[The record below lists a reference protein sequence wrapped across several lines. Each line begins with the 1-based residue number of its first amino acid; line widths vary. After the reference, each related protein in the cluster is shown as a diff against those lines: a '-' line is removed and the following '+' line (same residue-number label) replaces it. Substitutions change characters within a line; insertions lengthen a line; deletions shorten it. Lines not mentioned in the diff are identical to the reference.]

1 MVNKPLARIFDDGII
16 FKGAVADYSD
26 IDFNPELCA
35 KGDFTLRVNAHTKYA
50 AYLIPDNIIYIDS
63 EISGWIMSSEVVR
76 GDGAADE
83 ILEVKG
89 IQTKDI
95 LSFRL
100 TDNNGAP
107 FTYTNKSPEYIVK
120 DLIAKNIGASCADTS
135 RIYNKV
141 VVAANLDRG
150 TAIDFQTYNKNLAEE
165 IYSVLQADG
174 LGLKATLNVVAK
186 TLTFDVVQ
194 GVDRTAEQSTN
205 NRVLLGIEL
214 GGLNEIKYLKD
225 KSQYKNVAYVGGQG
239 EGEDRNIQ
247 KIVIDSPTGIQRR
260 EVFIDARDINEVTEL
275 DARGKQKLAGYALG
289 ESVDC
294 VIRDGGSY
302 SYGVHYSL
310 GDYVTIVDDLIGI
323 QLAAQ
328 ATGAKIKW
336 RSKKP
341 VSVEVNFGYKSG
353 SIEANLKRRL
363 AAAETAVVY
372 GAGIA
377 VNPDLWNPT
386 IGGSSSDGTVSFTSY
401 GHWARVGDVII
412 ANFLINISAVTVAP
426 GGTLRIKGLPRPA
439 LNQPGYRAHT
449 QLFTNGVQWAASRT
463 QVLGV
468 TSENEDFITAY
479 SLQNNASYGSVLGS
493 YITAGD
499 QIQGT
504 IVYIPEN

>member
-302 SYGVHYSL
+302 SYGVHYGL

-323 QLAAQ
+323 QLTAQ

-336 RSKKP
+336 RAKKP

-353 SIEANLKRRL
+353 SIEASLKRRL
-363 AAAETAVVY
+363 AAAETAIVAGG
-372 GAGIA
+372 GAPARSGLGYVLAKKSAADRDIDWKTGGYYCGSNTASGTGTLSIISDIA
-377 VNPDLWNPT
+377 LTPGLYDVRVRLKA
-386 IGGSSSDGTVSFTSY
+386 SASGTRLSGRYQVQLNSETDYTKSTVQQETAPAY
-401 GHWARVGDVII
+401 TC
-412 ANFLINISAVTVAP
+412 TVAVQS
-426 GGTLRIKGLPRPA
+426 GTMKLTASLS
-439 LNQPGYRAHT
+439 
-449 QLFTNGVQWAASRT
+449 AASHT
-463 QVLGV
+463 YLDMAIFKVM
-468 TSENEDFITAY
+468 D
-479 SLQNNASYGSVLGS
+479 
-493 YITAGD
+493 
-499 QIQGT
+499 
-504 IVYIPEN
+504 